1 VPREVLVDLPE
12 SGDGLLLS
20 SERVEIHIV
29 PAAVPKENAARLG
42 ELPDQLRALHT
53 AISFVR

>member
-1 VPREVLVDLPE
+1 
-12 SGDGLLLS
+12 
-20 SERVEIHIV
+20 V
-29 PAAVPKENAARLG
+29 PAAVPEKHTSGLD

>member
-1 VPREVLVDLPE
+1 
-12 SGDGLLLS
+12 
-20 SERVEIHIV
+20 V
-29 PAAVPKENAARLG
+29 PAAVAEENAAGLD